1 MSKIVK
7 EIMKKYKR
15 LGFIFKQGSKHII
28 AVHSITNKIVVIAR
42 TPSDYRAYKN
52 ICKMLDNALTVW

>member
-28 AVHSITNKIVVIAR
+28 AVH
-42 TPSDYRAYKN
+42 
-52 ICKMLDNALTVW
+52 LLLTKLLL

>member
-52 ICKMLDNALTVW
+52 ICKMLDNALIVW

>member
-7 EIMKKYKR
+7 EIIKKYKK
-15 LGFIFKQGSKHII
+15 LGFIFKNGSKHIV

-42 TPSDYRAYKN
+42 TPSDYRSYKN
-52 ICKMLDNALTVW
+52 ICKMLDNALTI